1 MNTYYL
7 LYPDRYLFSLLIVF
21 VPAFLLFAT
30 GSLLRLLSHERAL
43 NVLTEIAYFIF
54 GLLFPAAL
62 LIHYGDEGDTLVVVL
77 LYSLTLPFIFTL
89 LQFFG
94 KSTKDRYWIL
104 ADCFALFLLMPFMQF
119 AAWSIIPSFLAL
131 LYLFLRSGFSFF
143 STYTALAHSLSFFS
157 FKQALDGL
165 GHGLL
170 IAKKNG
176 KLLFLNRSFSEL
188 LSSFE
193 IDPHEKE
200 GAIFAALRWKSFR
213 LVDEK
218 AAVLRHRG
226 HYYLLKEVSHN
237 AWKELTLS
245 TVDAEIALNEQ
256 LSSANHD
263 LAREKTYLLATLDE
277 MKALAQQEEKESL
290 RSLVHDSF
298 AEEVSLIHQVLINP
312 AIDDLKPL
320 KELVRRGLSQQEAAY
335 EDLPA
340 LEEFYGLLG
349 IKFVNEG
356 SFEAC
361 PDKGSAL
368 SLIREATDNAIR
380 HGNANTIRIVSRLQ
394 EGIYH
399 LSISNNGKLPEELS
413 LHNGLSHLKEVFEK
427 EGGSFSATLKP
438 EFSIEVSL
446 PLTKGWRLPK
456 NYTL

>member
-1 MNTYYL
+1 M
-7 LYPDRYLFSLLIVF
+7 
-21 VPAFLLFAT
+21 
-30 GSLLRLLSHERAL
+30 
-43 NVLTEIAYFIF
+43 
-54 GLLFPAAL
+54 
-62 LIHYGDEGDTLVVVL
+62 
-77 LYSLTLPFIFTL
+77 
-89 LQFFG
+89 
-94 KSTKDRYWIL
+94 
-104 ADCFALFLLMPFMQF
+104 
-119 AAWSIIPSFLAL
+119 
-131 LYLFLRSGFSFF
+131 
-143 STYTALAHSLSFFS
+143 
-157 FKQALDGL
+157 
-165 GHGLL
+165 
-170 IAKKNG
+170 
-176 KLLFLNRSFSEL
+176 
-188 LSSFE
+188 
-193 IDPHEKE
+193 
-200 GAIFAALRWKSFR
+200 
-213 LVDEK
+213 
-218 AAVLRHRG
+218 
-226 HYYLLKEVSHN
+226 
-237 AWKELTLS
+237 
-245 TVDAEIALNEQ
+245 
-256 LSSANHD
+256 
-263 LAREKTYLLATLDE
+263 
-277 MKALAQQEEKESL
+277 
-290 RSLVHDSF
+290 VHDSF